1 MSRLFS
7 LAACLL
13 LLLSLAGC
21 ASPTGTA
28 GAVPAGLTVQAR
40 LQLPAYRLQ
49 GLLSAYTAADIAE
62 VRLSLLRRV
71 AGSYQPTGA
80 RFTLAPAAL
89 GEPIS
94 LGQLKLGSA
103 YRLIAEA
110 YGADATLISDPANSA
125 TDFETPGIATVAGV
139 DTIDL
144 TPVSVVPVRL
154 TLIDR
159 VYAGSGSFV
168 VTLSKALLKK
178 TVSVRVTLLAGG
190 TPVHEQTYPVEEVL
204 LEAPVPLRNLR
215 LATAYTLQAE
225 ALDATGAV
233 LSNSRNSI
241 VDLTTPDPA
250 SGPVDDMIGSAP
262 LALPCK

>member
-1 MSRLFS
+1 MLRKLY

-13 LLLSLAGC
+13 LLLCLAGC
-21 ASPTGTA
+21 VSPAGTA
-28 GAVPAGLTVQAR
+28 APAGLTVQAR
-40 LQLPAYRLQ
+40 LQRPAYRLQ
-49 GLLSAYTAADIAE
+49 ALLSAYTAADIAE

-80 RFTLAPAAL
+80 RYSLSPAAL

-103 YRLIAEA
+103 YRLVAEA
-110 YGADATLISDPANSA
+110 YDVGATLISDPANST
-125 TDFETPGIATVAGV
+125 TDFETPGMTPVAGI

-168 VTLSKALLKK
+168 VALSKGLQKK
-178 TVSVRVTLLAGG
+178 AVSVRVSLLAGG
-190 TPVHEQTYPVEEVL
+190 APVHEQTYPVEEIL
-204 LEAPVPLRNLR
+204 LAAPVPLRNLR

-225 ALDATGAV
+225 ALDASGAV
-233 LSNSRNSI
+233 LSNSRNSTA
-241 VDLTTPDPA
+241 DFTTPDAA
-250 SGPVDDMIGSAP
+250 SGPVDDLIGSEP